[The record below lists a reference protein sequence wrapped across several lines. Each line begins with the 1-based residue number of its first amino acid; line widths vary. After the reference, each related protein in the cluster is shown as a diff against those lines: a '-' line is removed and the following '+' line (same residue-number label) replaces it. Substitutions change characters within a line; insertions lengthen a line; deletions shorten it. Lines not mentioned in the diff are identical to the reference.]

1 MKLISQPLPGVK
13 VLEPFIHR
21 DPRGDFVK
29 PFHEGQLAEHGISL
43 ELKEEFFST
52 SAANVVR
59 GFHFQKPPHSHA
71 KLIYCISGR
80 VLDVVMDIREDS
92 PTYGH
97 CAGVDL
103 SAANH
108 HVIYIPVGFAHAF
121 ASLEDGSCLVYKTNA
136 VHAPEADSGI
146 LWSSVDFDW
155 PIENP
160 NISERDQGFETMG
173 QFVSPFQGD

>member
-29 PFHEGQLAEHGISL
+29 PFHEGQLAEHDISL

-59 GFHFQKPPHSHA
+59 GFHFQKPPYAHA
-71 KLIYCISGR
+71 KIIYCISGR
-80 VLDVVMDIREDS
+80 VLDVVMDIRKDS
-92 PTYGH
+92 PSYGQ
-97 CAGVDL
+97 CAGIEI
-103 SAANH
+103 SADNH
-108 HVIYIPVGFAHAF
+108 HVVYIPVGFAHAF
-121 ASLEDGSCLVYKTNA
+121 ASLEDGSCLVYKTDA
-136 VHAPEADSGI
+136 VHAPEADAGI

-155 PIENP
+155 PFQAP
-160 NISERDQGFETMG
+160 LISERDAAFEALEGFK
-173 QFVSPFQGD
+173 SPF